1 MTVRK
6 FLTVDEVHEEFQAK
20 NIAACGGAP
29 VLYVRHR
36 FLSADQG
43 FSIKSTCAIFCATHF
58 ESHNS
63 ALTSLVVVAW
73 ETRNGR
79 QYYYKKVRCGKKV
92 VSQYIGCGPEA
103 EIAELSVKLQ
113 AGEKNLRHESESEW
127 DQINELLEKR
137 QQEINRI
144 LQLAGLHKQNCGPWR
159 KKRMQKDRITKRS

>member
-1 MTVRK
+1 M
-6 FLTVDEVHEEFQAK
+6 K
-20 NIAACGGAP
+20 NSKPRILPRAVAHP
-29 VLYVRHR
+29 Y
-36 FLSADQG
+36 
-43 FSIKSTCAIFCATHF
+43 SICATGSCLLIKDLASNQPAQFCATHF

-63 ALTSLVVVAW
+63 ISPSIVVVAW

-113 AGEKNLRHESESEW
+113 TGEKNIRHESESEW

-159 KKRMQKDRITKRS
+159 KKRMQRDRITKRS